1 MINPPSCQAN
11 MLQTEQSPQPLLS
24 YILMLPPSN
33 AVIHGLLWLGC
44 EIPLEA
50 RMLENLVQSWERS
63 L

>member
-1 MINPPSCQAN
+1 
-11 MLQTEQSPQPLLS
+11 MLQIWEQSPQPLLS

-33 AVIHGLLWLGC
+33 AVIHGLLWLEC

-50 RMLENLVQSWERS
+50 HMLENLVQSWARA